1 MADTSPHLGYWYET
15 LRYPTA
21 HSPVPT
27 AARLTMLPTAFRAVR
42 ALRCE
47 LRAAHVFAVSARES
61 RRAVDWADSGYV
73 AAMAVLCQGRGIGF
87 TLPLRTGEIA
97 EWHIR
102 PARYLPLVSPNWCD
116 DRPDPAMF
124 K

>member
-1 MADTSPHLGYWYET
+1 M
-15 LRYPTA
+15 PTA
-21 HSPVPT
+21 T
-27 AARLTMLPTAFRAVR
+27 RLTMAPTAFSAVR

-61 RRAVDWADSGYV
+61 RRAIDWADAGYV
-73 AAMAVLCQGRGIGF
+73 AAAAPLCRGRGIGF

-102 PARYLPLVSPNWCD
+102 PLPCLQLTAPEWCEGAGSPPAPCLVPEGQVTPSARPSTA
-116 DRPDPAMF
+116 R
-124 K
+124 